1 MLLIDDRTPPPP
13 PSRPERPVW
22 DPDWRIVG
30 WVAAAVALGVAASV
44 TAGIASFVLVCAT
57 LACAAHA
64 VTLALPYGEG
74 LREHRQ

>member
-13 PSRPERPVW
+13 IRPERPVW

-30 WVAAAVALGVAASV
+30 WVAAAVVSGVAASM
-44 TAGIASFVLVCAT
+44 TAGVVSFGLVCAT

>member
-1 MLLIDDRTPPPP
+1 M
-13 PSRPERPVW
+13 
-22 DPDWRIVG
+22 
-30 WVAAAVALGVAASV
+30 
-44 TAGIASFVLVCAT
+44 TAGIAAT